1 MGSGDLLSRD
11 GRGNPRE
18 REGPLGPD
26 CGAGTDPRWN
36 RTTQRWA
43 PRTRPAAILFSTR
56 YINPEKIYFSLILL
70 TNLAMLR
77 NLLCTGKVS

>member
-1 MGSGDLLSRD
+1 MGSGDPLSRD

-36 RTTQRWA
+36 RTTQRWFLS
-43 PRTRPAAILFSTR
+43 RV
-56 YINPEKIYFSLILL
+56 SLDSRILL
-70 TNLAMLR
+70 ETRHKRTVGGERLR
-77 NLLCTGKVS
+77 RRR